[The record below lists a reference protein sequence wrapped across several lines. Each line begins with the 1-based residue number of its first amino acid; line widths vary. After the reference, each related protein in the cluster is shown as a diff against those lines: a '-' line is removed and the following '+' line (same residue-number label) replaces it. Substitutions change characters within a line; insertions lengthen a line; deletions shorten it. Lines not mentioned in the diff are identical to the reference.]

1 MTETHQSLPVAAAVF
16 AGAVVLVGLPVM
28 VLTGTLFGE
37 LLAVFGVAEA
47 IETTGTATAPVF
59 LSLALLAVL
68 AGLQAAYETTALR
81 LHGVE
86 ALHRGSRLAVLARH
100 ALLSLC
106 VLAVLAGVTRFGL
119 SAVLG
124 AESSWVAALGALL
137 ALAVLAVVLRS
148 AGQFADG
155 YRGESDTR

>member
-1 MTETHQSLPVAAAVF
+1 VTETRPSLPVAAAVF

-47 IETTGTATAPVF
+47 IETTGTATALVF
-59 LSLALLAVL
+59 S
-68 AGLQAAYETTALR
+68 
-81 LHGVE
+81 
-86 ALHRGSRLAVLARH
+86 S
-100 ALLSLC
+100 
-106 VLAVLAGVTRFGL
+106 LAVLAGVTRFGL

-124 AESSWVAALGALL
+124 AESRWVAALGALL